1 MTTLTPGK
9 ADLVS
14 LRKIAREKQPFTL
27 DPACR
32 AGVEASR
39 KVVEAILA
47 KDEPVYGINTGFGQ
61 LATTRVPKDKLDELQ
76 RNLVLSHATGTGEAG
91 VLTGRCRRRAGA

>member
-14 LRKIAREKQPFTL
+14 LRKIARETQPFTL

-76 RNLVLSHATGTGEAG
+76 RNLVLSHATGTGEALG
-91 VLTGRCRRRAGA
+91 